1 MLEQHSCAWLVPPGV
16 CLALDLG
23 HCCKAQALCKAGW
36 VGSCLSLPSDRNCS
50 STGTKGLVGGMREAS
65 GEQQPLM
72 CCWGVCSRAAAPGQ
86 GRRPFPSAGPGTVG
100 LGTRGQ
106 WPGLPCA
113 TPVTSCC
120 TSRSQTLFPCSAAEQ
135 GQTWVPTQELLSCV
149 CHSSLLRAC
158 GNSPAHSPVI
168 GL

>member
-50 STGTKGLVGGMREAS
+50 STGTKGLVGEMREVS

-72 CCWGVCSRAAAPGQ
+72 CCWGCAGELQPL
-86 GRRPFPSAGPGTVG
+86 GRGGDPSLV
-100 LGTRGQ
+100 
-106 WPGLPCA
+106 
-113 TPVTSCC
+113 
-120 TSRSQTLFPCSAAEQ
+120 Q
-135 GQTWVPTQELLSCV
+135 GQALWGLVPEDSGLVCPVLL
-149 CHSSLLRAC
+149 L
-158 GNSPAHSPVI
+158 
-168 GL
+168 